1 MDAVGLKV
9 ARQTAVVACSF
20 TVIDLG
26 GVVAAPCRA
35 VELATL
41 SGGVVVHSAVRA
53 PVAPAAAGIPSCAIG
68 TPSSPSSATTA
79 TTSETPIATAAAMGG
94 IKALRSSCRIGNFG

>member
-1 MDAVGLKV
+1 MDAVGLEV
-9 ARQTAVVACSF
+9 AGQTAVVACSF
-20 TVIDLG
+20 GVIDLASG

-35 VELATL
+35 VELVAL
-41 SGGVVVHSAVRA
+41 SCGVVVHSAVRA

-79 TTSETPIATAAAMGG
+79 TSSESPIATAAAMGG
-94 IKALRSSCRIGNFG
+94 IKTVGRIGNID

>member
-1 MDAVGLKV
+1 MDAVGLEV
-9 ARQTAVVACSF
+9 AGQTTVVACSF
-20 TVIDLG
+20 AVVDLG

-35 VELATL
+35 VELAAL

-53 PVAPAAAGIPSCAIG
+53 PVAPAAVGIPSCAIG

-79 TTSETPIATAAAMGG
+79 TTSPIATAAAMGG
-94 IKALRSSCRIGNFG
+94 IKAGSCVANID